1 MSWNDGNQ
9 RKIFYKKQ
17 EKQAQEYRKLG
28 MTEKQI
34 KAMFDFDL
42 EQYKS
47 DRRFY
52 MHTQQFTTSDF
63 DEGGEDETESTLFEK
78 FFDELTVSLEDSGY
92 KSRYWW
98 MEEIED
104 VDLANKIKL
113 LNPKEIEILTL
124 LFVDGYSML
133 ETAELIGVP
142 YRSFKRQLSSLKRK
156 IHDR

>member
-1 MSWNDGNQ
+1 MDWLTDLIDG
-9 RKIFYKKQ
+9 IGD
-17 EKQAQEYRKLG
+17 A
-28 MTEKQI
+28 
-34 KAMFDFDL
+34 
-42 EQYKS
+42 
-47 DRRFY
+47 
-52 MHTQQFTTSDF
+52 TTSDF

-98 MEEIED
+98 IEEIED